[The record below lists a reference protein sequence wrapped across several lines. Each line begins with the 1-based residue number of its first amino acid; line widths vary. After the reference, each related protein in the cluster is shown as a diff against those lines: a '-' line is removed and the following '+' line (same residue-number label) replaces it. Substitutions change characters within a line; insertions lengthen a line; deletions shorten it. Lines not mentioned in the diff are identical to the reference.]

1 MSVEASG
8 NASPPAEYG
17 WERHQIPV
25 RLFIRPSSL
34 SMRAFSVALGILLLV
49 GFLAGCGG
57 DDAAVVESGTYT
69 GTITEVNAEEREIYV
84 DVPQTGTVELYFV
97 DSTRVL
103 RDTTEV
109 SFDAL
114 QTNQTVTVEIEKVGQ
129 RLDPV
134 TVTVHDGDS

>member
-1 MSVEASG
+1 
-8 NASPPAEYG
+8 
-17 WERHQIPV
+17 
-25 RLFIRPSSL
+25 
-34 SMRAFSVALGILLLV
+34 MRAFSVALGILLLV